1 MVPRGARGV
10 PGVARGWPGGG
21 QGVPGGARG
30 CQVRDDGAGDD
41 RGYQGALRISYNL

>member
-10 PGVARGWPGGG
+10 PGGG

-30 CQVRDDGAGDD
+30 CQVRDDRAGDD
-41 RGYQGALRISYNL
+41 RGYQGALRISYDL